1 MSELTTE
8 DIIKLNE
15 AIVVRVA
22 NCLNIN
28 TEERTFTQIF
38 SDISDS
44 KDSLYELVDNLIAI
58 YRQYQNFHLIIDD
71 KKKRGEQIAEA
82 DTETLMNHM
91 KRRDIARQNL
101 IDALVERKA

>member
-15 AIVVRVA
+15 AIVLRVA
-22 NCLNIN
+22 KCLNIN

-44 KDSLYELVDNLIAI
+44 EDSLYELVDNLIAI

-71 KKKRGEQIAEA
+71 KKKRGEQTTDE

-91 KRRDIARQNL
+91 NRRDNARQNL
-101 IDALVERKA
+101 INALVERNA

>member
-15 AIVVRVA
+15 AIVLRVA
-22 NCLNIN
+22 KCLNIN
-28 TEERTFTQIF
+28 TEERTFTQLF

-44 KDSLYELVDNLIAI
+44 QDPLYELVDNLIAL

-71 KKKRGEQIAEA
+71 KKKRDEQTTEA
-82 DTETLMNHM
+82 DTETLMHHM
-91 KRRDIARQNL
+91 SRRDMARQAL
-101 IDALVERKA
+101 IDALIERNA